1 MAYLHPN
8 VTSSAPSHRYSQ
20 CELMSAHYKQPIL
33 LIEFEEQKSFS
44 LEVRR
49 NALGQCPVDLKDY

>member
-1 MAYLHPN
+1 
-8 VTSSAPSHRYSQ
+8 
-20 CELMSAHYKQPIL
+20 MSAHYKQPIL

-49 NALGQCPVDLKDY
+49 NVFGQCPSDLKDY